1 MLEKLVTY
9 FQQFTPLSPAEAAA
23 IVDSATVLHFK
34 KGEAVLVQGQVAR
47 ASYFVLQGCV
57 RQFATVDGEERSLD
71 FLTEG
76 QWVISL
82 ASLLQQLPARHG
94 FDCLEDCV
102 LVMGNEEKEAAL
114 FRDFPQFA
122 ATARKVMERVFSDLQ
137 EAYAAYATDSPETR
151 YRKLLASRP
160 ELVQR
165 VPQYQLASYV
175 GVKPESLSRIRKR
188 IQARDVD
195 RRRNDG

>member
-1 MLEKLVTY
+1 MVEKLVAY
-9 FQQFTPLSPAEAAA
+9 FQRFAPLGPAEAEA
-23 IVDSATVLHFK
+23 IMASATVLHFK
-34 KGEAVLVQGQVAR
+34 KGDIVLEQGKVAR

-57 RQFATVDGEERSLD
+57 RQYATQEGEERTVD
-71 FLTEG
+71 FITEG
-76 QWVISL
+76 QWVLSL
-82 ASLLQQLPARHG
+82 ASLLNQTPARHA

-122 ATARKVMERVFSDLQ
+122 AIARKVMEQAFSDLQ
-137 EAYAAYATDSPETR
+137 EAHAAYALDSPETR

-160 ELVQR
+160 DLIQR

-175 GVKPESLSRIRKR
+175 GVQPESLSRIRKR
-188 IQARDVD
+188 IQARS
-195 RRRNDG
+195 